1 MKRVEVVSNDALAVQ
16 VEVEE
21 AAVEDDV
28 VVALEQV
35 HHGLLHPRR
44 NHAEVAH
51 FDQCINLIFGS
62 MNLFTAKGQCCS
74 NDYLKN
80 SGLLRFEPGAAG

>member
-1 MKRVEVVSNDALAVQ
+1 MGNFWGGNRGPDFPGVKRVEVVSNDALAVQ

-62 MNLFTAKGQCCS
+62 SHCQMII
-74 NDYLKN
+74 
-80 SGLLRFEPGAAG
+80 